1 MSFSH
6 LIVLDYL
13 GYSAALASLA
23 NYDTGSHFMYD
34 LVLLKVEIHP
44 LWTNQDAFQSTD
56 SFSLVVGQ
64 NPYNGEQECIQLQM

>member
-1 MSFSH
+1 
-6 LIVLDYL
+6 
-13 GYSAALASLA
+13 
-23 NYDTGSHFMYD
+23 MYD

-64 NPYNGEQECIQLQM
+64 NPYNGEQECIQLQMW